1 MLGLVGKKE
10 LVTGC
15 VLAIS
20 ILLAGS
26 DNPAWA
32 DSPERTNVIV
42 VVKEAETDEPIFQA
56 RLTLQFKES
65 RSALKLKR
73 DKRYTFTAKTNAQ
86 GRYKFNDIPKGT
98 IRLMVTA
105 ERRQSYGEELEL
117 VEDDQVIEVMLRKPE
132 PLL

>member
-42 VVKEAETDEPIFQA
+42 VVREAETDEPIFQA

-65 RSALKLKR
+65 RKLKR
-73 DKRYTFTAKTNAQ
+73 DKRPTFTAKTNAQ

-117 VEDDQVIEVMLRKPE
+117 VEDDQVIEVKLRKPE